1 MKILKRIL
9 LLILVV
15 FIMAQFFSPEK
26 NEGTA
31 SSIIAFLEETN
42 PPEEVK
48 LILKESCYDCH
59 SSITKYPWYNAIT
72 PINYWMADHIKNGS
86 KHLNFSKWDDYTVK
100 KKDHKLDEVIEMVEN
115 NEMPL
120 PSYIWVHGDAK
131 LNDIQK
137 RKILTWAKQMRQS
150 YKIESKP

>member
-120 PSYIWVHGDAK
+120 PSYTWVHGDAK